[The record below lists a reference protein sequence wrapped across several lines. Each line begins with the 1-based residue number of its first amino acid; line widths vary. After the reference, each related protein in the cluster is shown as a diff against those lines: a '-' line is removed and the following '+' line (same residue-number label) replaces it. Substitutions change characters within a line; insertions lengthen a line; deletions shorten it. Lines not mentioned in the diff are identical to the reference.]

1 MVQKNVN
8 EKKDAPLTNTRLE
21 LELVHLDAT
30 HGFPHISIIHRRII
44 YPVISM
50 PFDTAGFTLYLL

>member
-8 EKKDAPLTNTRLE
+8 EKKDAPLINTRIRACAPSC
-21 LELVHLDAT
+21 HT
-30 HGFPHISIIHRRII
+30 WFPHISIIHRRII

-50 PFDTAGFTLYLL
+50 PFDTVEFTLYLL